1 MVAAVWKR
9 WRMDKYLYMMAFPGM
24 FYFAIFH
31 YLPMWGVAIAFQDYD
46 PFQGVARS
54 EWVGMEHFARL
65 FRHPDFWLILR
76 NTLVISFLNIVFFFP
91 APIVL
96 ALLLNEIRAA
106 LFKKTIQTVL
116 YLPHFVSWVV
126 ICSLTIALMN
136 SEGLITQL
144 VHAIGYP
151 KLQLLMDKSLF
162 WGIVTVQSI
171 WKDAGWGTILFLA
184 ALAGISPELYESAKV
199 DGATRWQM
207 MRYIT
212 IPCLMNTIVILLIL
226 RLGQVLNIS
235 FDQLYIMGNPLVK
248 EVAEVF
254 DTYVY
259 QAGVLQGN
267 FSYATA
273 IGIFKSGVG
282 FLLIL
287 VANYISKKT
296 SEHYL
301 F

>member
-1 MVAAVWKR
+1 M
-9 WRMDKYLYMMAFPGM
+9 
-24 FYFAIFH
+24 
-31 YLPMWGVAIAFQDYD
+31 
-46 PFQGVARS
+46 
-54 EWVGMEHFARL
+54 
-65 FRHPDFWLILR
+65 
-76 NTLVISFLNIVFFFP
+76 
-91 APIVL
+91 
-96 ALLLNEIRAA
+96 
-106 LFKKTIQTVL
+106 
-116 YLPHFVSWVV
+116 YLPHFVSWIV
-126 ICSLTIALMN
+126 ICALSISLMN
-136 SEGLITQL
+136 SEGLLTEW
-144 VHAIGYP
+144 VHALGYP
-151 KLQLLMDKSLF
+151 QVQLLMDKSLF
-162 WGIVTVQSI
+162 WGIITLQNI

-199 DGATRWQM
+199 DGANRWQQTLH
-207 MRYIT
+207 IT

-273 IGIFKSGVG
+273 IGIFKSAVG
-282 FLLIL
+282 FVLIL
-287 VANYISKKT
+287 GANYISRKT

>member
-1 MVAAVWKR
+1 MTLTKLWKA
-9 WRMDKYLYMMAFPGM
+9 DKYLYLMALPGM
-24 FYFAIFH
+24 LYFIVFH
-31 YLPMWGVAIAFQDYD
+31 YFPMWGIVIAFQEYD
-46 PFQGVARS
+46 PFQGVMSS
-54 EWVGMEHFARL
+54 EWVGADHFVRL
-65 FRHPDFWLILR
+65 FKHPDFWMIMR
-76 NTLVISFLNIVFFFP
+76 NTLVISMLNIVFFFP
-91 APIVL
+91 APIIL
-96 ALLLNEIRAA
+96 ALLLNEVRTAF
-106 LFKKTIQTVL
+106 FKKTIQTVM
-116 YLPHFVSWVV
+116 YLPHFVSWIV
-126 ICSLTIALMN
+126 ICALSISLMN
-136 SEGLITQL
+136 SEGLLTEW
-144 VHAIGYP
+144 VHALGYP
-151 KLQLLMDKSLF
+151 QVQLLMDKSLF
-162 WGIVTVQSI
+162 WGIITLQNI

-199 DGATRWQM
+199 DGANRWQQTLH
-207 MRYIT
+207 IT

-273 IGIFKSGVG
+273 IGIFKSAVG
-282 FLLIL
+282 FVLIL
-287 VANYISKKT
+287 GANYISRKT